1 MPGDVTVW
9 FNPRCSK
16 ARGARDLLAEKGV
29 ECSLMD
35 YQETPPTADEIRR
48 VLGLLGTDDARVLTR
63 TGESLYAEL
72 GLGDATNDELIDALA
87 ANPSLIERPVVIV
100 GERAVVARPPERLLE
115 IL

>member
-1 MPGDVTVW
+1 
-9 FNPRCSK
+9 
-16 ARGARDLLAEKGV
+16 
-29 ECSLMD
+29 MD

-48 VLGLLGTDDARVLTR
+48 VLGLLGTPDARVLAR
-63 TGESLYAEL
+63 TGEPLYAAL
-72 GLGDATNDELIDALA
+72 GLAEASDDELVEALA

>member
-16 ARGARDLLAEKGV
+16 ARGARDLLAEQGV

-35 YQETPPTADEIRR
+35 YQETPPTAAEIRR
-48 VLGLLGTDDARVLTR
+48 VLGLLGTDDPHVLAR
-63 TGESLYAEL
+63 TGEVLYAEL
-72 GLGDATNDELIDALA
+72 GLADATNDELIEALA

-100 GERAVVARPPERLLE
+100 GDRAVVARPPERLLE